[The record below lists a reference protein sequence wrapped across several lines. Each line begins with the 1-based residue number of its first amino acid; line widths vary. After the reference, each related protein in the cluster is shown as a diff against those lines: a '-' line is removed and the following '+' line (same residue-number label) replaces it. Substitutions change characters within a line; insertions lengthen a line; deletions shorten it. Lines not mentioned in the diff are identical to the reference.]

1 MTEERPR
8 ATDDRPDRGERPAA
22 AVERAVRSPARVRIL
37 RAAAGGP
44 VTAGALADRLDVCRR
59 TVVRNLNALTE
70 DGWLTAGPDGH
81 RLTPPGELFA
91 GGLFDALA
99 DAGTALELRPF
110 YDEFPPD
117 VDLPASALTDAT
129 VTVAEPH
136 TPLRPVERVLD
147 LIGEAD
153 HLRTI
158 APVMTERYNEAYA
171 DAIASGSR
179 VETVLTP
186 AVLSA
191 LRASMPDLDAAL
203 APDRVTVRVAT
214 DPPGFGL
221 LLVDGTAAV
230 GAYDA
235 GSLRALAESDAP
247 AAVDWA
253 ESTFERRRDRAV
265 PLSGHAGD

>member
-1 MTEERPR
+1 MAEDRLR
-8 ATDDRPDRGERPAA
+8 GTDERPAA

-37 RAAAGGP
+37 RATADGP
-44 VTAGALADRLDVCRR
+44 VTAGALVDRLDVCRR
-59 TVVRNLNALTE
+59 TVVRNLDVLTE
-70 DGWLTAGPDGH
+70 AGWLAAGPDGYE
-81 RLTPPGELFA
+81 LTPPGELFA

-110 YDEFPPD
+110 YEEFPSD

-129 VTVAEPH
+129 VTVAEPYA
-136 TPLRPVERVLD
+136 PLRPVERALD
-147 LIGEAD
+147 LIASAD
-153 HLRTI
+153 RIRTI

-171 DAIASGSR
+171 EAIASGSR

-191 LRASMPDLDAAL
+191 LRASAPDLDNAL
-203 APDRVTVRVAT
+203 APDSVSVHVAD

-221 LLVDGTAAV
+221 LIVDGTAAV

-235 GSLRALAESDAP
+235 GSLRALAESDAST
-247 AAVDWA
+247 AVEWA
-253 ESTFERRRDRAV
+253 ESVFQRRRDRAV
-265 PLSGHAGD
+265 PLPEYAGD